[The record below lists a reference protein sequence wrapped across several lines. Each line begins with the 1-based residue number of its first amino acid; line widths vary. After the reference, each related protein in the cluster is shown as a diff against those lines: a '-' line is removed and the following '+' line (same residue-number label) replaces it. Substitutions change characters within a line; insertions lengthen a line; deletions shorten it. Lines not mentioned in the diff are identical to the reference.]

1 MDMRKR
7 KLYQRLSYSDV
18 AKAGTAFERARAQHP
33 GRHPKVAMA
42 GKSFQRKFADFQ
54 KIAAPGESA
63 GRFLEN
69 RTKRRAQFGGF
80 RKKGGFGGTS
90 PRRNSIMA
98 PKQRPA
104 FGLPKKQ
111 VSSMARP
118 SPVFNVLKRRRDQ
131 AKYHLKPFGRR

>member
-18 AKAGTAFERARAQHP
+18 AKAGTAWEKARVQHP

-42 GKSFQRKFADFQ
+42 GKAFHRKFADFQ

-63 GRFLEN
+63 ERFLMN

-80 RKKGGFGGTS
+80 RKTGGLGGTS
-90 PRRNSIMA
+90 P
-98 PKQRPA
+98 
-104 FGLPKKQ
+104 KKN
-111 VSSMARP
+111 RY
-118 SPVFNVLKRRRDQ
+118 PVYTPGTLYR
-131 AKYHLKPFGRR
+131 